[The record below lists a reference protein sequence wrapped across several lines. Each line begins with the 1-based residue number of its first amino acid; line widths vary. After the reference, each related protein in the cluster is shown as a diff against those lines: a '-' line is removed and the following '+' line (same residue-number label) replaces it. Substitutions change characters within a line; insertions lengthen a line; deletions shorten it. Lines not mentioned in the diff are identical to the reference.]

1 MKRKLTTPTGMSLND
16 IAIEIMKSDPTISF
30 ENAQKKAGEY
40 LEAKTTLRTGH
51 KGKVKKAIL
60 DASLSAIFGTH
71 IGGKLSGLK
80 VFQNKKQVK
89 EAAGIVSDFERGMGN
104 KDKRDSGS
112 KEEINSLKKVIEGEF
127 KKVNNNIQE
136 VSDKTDESASDIK
149 EIKKRLS
156 VKDITIGKDKEA
168 QTYKFDPLAPEGK
181 QVREAGGGARFATK
195 AGGATSA
202 YSQVLN
208 KAAMLGTQKP
218 EELTE
223 SKEQT
228 ATRIPNGNVQKEILT
243 EIKKIKED
251 LSKIEKHEEET
262 KKAAQIGGVDDAQ
275 QEAKEAK
282 KEEDEEDWRK
292 EVNKKLDMILKD
304 LDASKP
310 GIFGTILKGIEDI
323 GLGILE
329 FKGLR
334 GVLAFL
340 ARKFGIRGIA
350 RVAGAAAAGAAAT
363 GVGAAGAKA
372 AEGVVRGVG
381 VAEGVAKKKV
391 GGLTGEGLAKYKE
404 LRTGGM
410 SPAAA
415 KAEASKVGGFS
426 AHAEKE
432 AQTIATK
439 TKNPKINKLTKEAA
453 EEAAKKETTK
463 VIEKTAEKGIGKS
476 LLKKVPLIGLGAGIL
491 FGIQRAVE
499 GDYTGAALEIASGAA
514 SMIPGWG
521 TAASIA
527 LDVGIAARD
536 IKAAEVPEGS
546 TDQPVSEGTAA
557 ADKIITKP
565 VERVSQAAAT
575 GAAGGVAATSK
586 GAVGSDGKFAGAGAS
601 GSFTTPAAPEGSD
614 AASSTVSKG
623 AEDTGGNA
631 RGVKPDVL
639 SKKAQL
645 EKAVGKSLII
655 TSGYR
660 PGDANHGTGDAIDL
674 GLNSNQLNESE
685 RNKIFS
691 TAIGLGFTGLGAEY
705 SAPGGAHIHLDTSH
719 KSLTGWGSDYH
730 SSSLSKDSPY
740 LASLIASKTGKS
752 APGAAAPTAATTSES
767 VATSAPAAAT
777 TSEPVAAPTKSQ
789 QLGQKLSDAGSP
801 PSQNPPTLDNSD
813 LHDKLD
819 SINAGM
825 IASSQAIMSK
835 TAQMAKA
842 TVAASAGSENPPEIV
857 LKLRNDEP
865 SIFAYTNSIF
875 DHPVTSVGF
884 TGYNKVV

>member
-89 EAAGIVSDFERGMGN
+89 EAAGIVSDFERGMEN

-112 KEEINSLKKVIEGEF
+112 KEEINSLKKVIEDEF

-149 EIKKRLS
+149 EIKERLS

-195 AGGATSA
+195 VGGATSA

-262 KKAAQIGGVDDAQ
+262 KKATQIGGVDDAQ

-329 FKGLR
+329 FKGLK
-334 GVLAFL
+334 GILKFL
-340 ARKFGIRGIA
+340 AKRFGIRGIA
-350 RVAGAAAAGAAAT
+350 GVAGAAAAGAAAT

-372 AEGVVRGVG
+372 AGKGLGEAAALGGAAAAAGAAGKMGEKATEKFVVDESKLVSKDG
-381 VAEGVAKKKV
+381 KK
-391 GGLTGEGLAKYKE
+391 LTG
-404 LRTGGM
+404 
-410 SPAAA
+410 AARN
-415 KAEASKVGGFS
+415 S
-426 AHAEKE
+426 
-432 AQTIATK
+432 
-439 TKNPKINKLTKEAA
+439 KINKLTKEAV

-536 IKAAEVPEGS
+536 VKAAEVPEGS
-546 TDQPVSEGTAA
+546 TDQPVSEGTTA

-565 VERVSQAAAT
+565 VERVSQAAAMGGGGSG
-575 GAAGGVAATSK
+575 GAAMGGGGQTQ
-586 GAVGSDGKFAGAGAS
+586 GG
-601 GSFTTPAAPEGSD
+601 PMPEGKGGNGSTSEAIDFFTKNGWTKEQAAGIVGNLQQESGKNLKINAYNKAEGAYGIAQWTKGRKDLFKKIIGKDITESD
-614 AASSTVSKG
+614 FKDQLSFINWELNNSEAKAGKALRETKTAEEAAAVFDQKYERSAGTERTQRIANAKALSGGKDTDADSSKLASSS
-623 AEDTGGNA
+623 
-631 RGVKPDVL
+631 
-639 SKKAQL
+639 
-645 EKAVGKSLII
+645 
-655 TSGYR
+655 
-660 PGDANHGTGDAIDL
+660 
-674 GLNSNQLNESE
+674 
-685 RNKIFS
+685 F
-691 TAIGLGFTGLGAEY
+691 
-705 SAPGGAHIHLDTSH
+705 
-719 KSLTGWGSDYH
+719 
-730 SSSLSKDSPY
+730 
-740 LASLIASKTGKS
+740 S

-789 QLGQKLSDAGSP
+789 QLGQQLSDAGSP
-801 PSQNPPTLDNSD
+801 PSQNPPAPDNSD

-842 TVAASAGSENPPEIV
+842 AVAASAGSENPPEIV